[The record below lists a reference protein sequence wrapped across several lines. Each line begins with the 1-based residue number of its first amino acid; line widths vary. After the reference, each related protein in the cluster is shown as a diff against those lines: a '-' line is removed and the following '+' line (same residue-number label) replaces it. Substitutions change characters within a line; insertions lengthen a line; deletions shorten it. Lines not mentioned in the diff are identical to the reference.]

1 LARLA
6 NGKQTAYHLYNTSYL
21 DPDKDWGFYPDEVG
35 KSPEDIK
42 GTPSQDSDDNK
53 AEAENKDDPE

>member
-1 LARLA
+1 MY
-6 NGKQTAYHLYNTSYL
+6 GAYHLYNTSYL

-42 GTPSQDSDDNK
+42 GSPDQDSDDNK
-53 AEAENKDDPE
+53 AEAESKDDPE